1 MRMNTEVT
9 LEYGEELKKQN
20 QLLEVWKSL
29 RKNRLAVFG
38 LVVTVILILV
48 AIFAD
53 VIAPYDPDSNDLT
66 NTFCFPCAEHPFGTD
81 NMGRDQFS
89 RIVYGARISLLVG
102 ISTSLIGMVGGII
115 FGSIAGYYGARTD
128 TIIMRIMDVFMAI
141 PSTLLAMSVMAVLG
155 EGVRNTI
162 LAIGV
167 GSIPKFSRVVRSA
180 VLGVKGN
187 EYVEAAHAIGAS
199 DFRIITKYIIAN
211 SLAPIIVQTT
221 MNVAS
226 AILAAASLSF
236 IGLGVQPP
244 TAEWGSMLSASRPY
258 IRDYGFLVLY
268 PGLAIMAT
276 IFGLNLFGDGLR
288 DALDPRLKN

>member
-1 MRMNTEVT
+1 MNTEVT

>member
-1 MRMNTEVT
+1 MNKEVT

-38 LVVTVILILV
+38 LAVTVILILV

-66 NTFCFPCAEHPFGTD
+66 NTFCSPCAEHLFGTD

-102 ISTSLIGMVGGII
+102 ISTSLIGMVGGIM
-115 FGSIAGYYGARTD
+115 FGSIAGYYGSRTD

-199 DFRIITKYIIAN
+199 DFHIITKYIIAN
-211 SLAPIIVQTT
+211 ALAPIIVQTT

-226 AILAAASLSF
+226 AILTAASLSF

>member
-1 MRMNTEVT
+1 MPDIMENSA
-9 LEYGEELKKQN
+9 ELKKQN

-29 RKNRLAVFG
+29 KKNRLAVFG
-38 LVVTVILILV
+38 LCLTILLILV

-53 VIAPYDPDSNDLT
+53 VIAPYDPYSNDLA
-66 NTFCFPCAEHPFGTD
+66 NTFCYPCRAHLFGTD

-89 RIVYGARISLLVG
+89 RVVYGARISLLVG
-102 ISTSLIGMVGGII
+102 ISTSLFGMIGGII
-115 FGSIAGYYGARTD
+115 LGSIAGYYGSHTE
-128 TIIMRIMDVFMAI
+128 TVIMRAMDIFMAI
-141 PSTLLAMSVMAVLG
+141 PGTLLAMSIMAVLG
-155 EGVRNTI
+155 QGVGNTI
-162 LAIGV
+162 LALGIGAV
-167 GSIPKFSRVVRSA
+167 PRFTRVVRSA

-187 EYVEAAHAIGAS
+187 EYIEAAQAIGAS
-199 DFRIITKYIIAN
+199 SFRIITKYIVVN

-226 AILAAASLSF
+226 AILAATSLSF

-244 TAEWGSMLSASRPY
+244 TAEWGSMLSAARPY
-258 IRDYGFLVLY
+258 IRDYGYLVLY